1 MRFIDEMIITA
12 EAGRGGDGVVRWRR
26 EKFIPKGG
34 PSGGDGGTGGDV
46 FVRAIRD
53 LDALAKYVPDKV
65 YRAGQAGAGMGG
77 KKHGANGEDFIFELP
92 VGTKIVNLDTG
103 VEIELTEEGQ
113 TEKLLN
119 GGFGGRG
126 NEQFK
131 SSRNTTPEK
140 ATPGKSGE
148 KAKFKVVVEILADMG
163 LVGLPNAGKSS
174 LLNALTNAKAK
185 VGDYAFTTLD
195 PNLGDL
201 YGYIIADIPGLI
213 EGAHEGK
220 GVGIKFLRHIKRT
233 KMLVHLV
240 SCENGMN
247 MMKAYKQVRAELEA
261 YGEGLSEKDE
271 IIILTKTDSIDEKE
285 LKVKVKEFAKLKK
298 PIYTV
303 TLFDEKSVKKISDEL
318 VDLLKK

>member
-1 MRFIDEMIITA
+1 MILTA
-12 EAGRGGDGVVRWRR
+12 EAGRGGNGVVRWRR

-34 PSGGDGGTGGDV
+34 PSGGDGGAGGDV
-46 FVRAIRD
+46 YVRAIRD
-53 LDALAKYVPDKV
+53 LDALSKYVADKT
-65 YRAGQAGAGMGG
+65 YKAFPGEAGMGG
-77 KKHGANGEDFIFELP
+77 KKHGARGRDFTFDLP
-92 VGTKIVNLDTG
+92 VGTKITNLDTG
-103 VEIELTEEGQ
+103 LEIELSEEGQ
-113 TEKLLN
+113 IEKILK
-119 GGFGGRG
+119 GGPGGRG

-140 ATPGKSGE
+140 ATPGKTGE

-163 LVGLPNAGKSS
+163 FVGLPNAGKSS
-174 LLNALTNAKAK
+174 LLNAITNAKAK

-233 KMLVHLV
+233 KVLAHLV

-247 MMKAYKQVRAELEA
+247 MMKAYKQVRGELEA

-271 IIILTKTDSIDEKE
+271 IIILTKTDAIDEKE
-285 LKVKVKEFAKLKK
+285 LAAKVKEFTKLKK
-298 PIYTV
+298 KVFTV
-303 TLFDEKSVKKISDEL
+303 SLFDEKSVKKISDEL
-318 VDLLKK
+318 VALLKNKSA

>member
-1 MRFIDEMIITA
+1 MRFIDEMIISA
-12 EAGRGGDGVVRWRR
+12 EAGRGGNGVVRWRR

-34 PSGGDGGTGGDV
+34 PSGGDGGAGGDV
-46 FVRAIRD
+46 YVRAIRD
-53 LDALAKYVPDKV
+53 LDALSKYVAEKV
-65 YRAGQAGAGMGG
+65 YKASPGEAGMGG
-77 KKHGANGEDFIFELP
+77 KKHGADGKDFIFDFP
-92 VGTKIVNLDTG
+92 VGTKITNLGTG
-103 VEIELTEEGQ
+103 LEIELTEEGQ
-113 TEKLLN
+113 IEKILK
-119 GGFGGRG
+119 GGPGGRG

-140 ATPGKSGE
+140 ATPGKAGE
-148 KAKFKVVVEILADMG
+148 KSKFKVVVEILADMG
-163 LVGLPNAGKSS
+163 FIGLPNAGKSS
-174 LLNALTNAKAK
+174 LLNAITNAKAK

-233 KMLVHLV
+233 KILAHLV
-240 SCENGMN
+240 SCENGID
-247 MMKAYKQVRAELEA
+247 MMKAYKQVRSELEA
-261 YGEGLSEKDE
+261 YGEGLSTKDE
-271 IIILTKTDSIDEKE
+271 VIILTKTDAIDEKE
-285 LKVKVKEFAKLKK
+285 LKAKIKEFTKLKK

-318 VDLLKK
+318 VALLKK